1 MRSEVEA
8 TILVPWCAKSSVTS
22 THALPPFPEIC
33 TLLVVVEAA
42 SAIAVCHSASTYIDD
57 TVIVP
62 SDSTVI
68 CLVKAAVTEVEV
80 VE

>member
-1 MRSEVEA
+1 
-8 TILVPWCAKSSVTS
+8 
-22 THALPPFPEIC
+22 
-33 TLLVVVEAA
+33 
-42 SAIAVCHSASTYIDD
+42 VCHSASTYIDD

-68 CLVKAAVTEVEV
+68 CLVKAAVAEVEV